1 MINDDTNIANSIIY
15 WIYFNYEY
23 DKKECRCRFLVNKRF
38 NKHIL
43 DIQVIKPLITYSTLH
58 PCLTEIHLLHLS
70 LETLKN
76 KAITGEGE
84 CAFKV

>member
-1 MINDDTNIANSIIY
+1 M
-15 WIYFNYEY
+15 
-23 DKKECRCRFLVNKRF
+23 
-38 NKHIL
+38 
-43 DIQVIKPLITYSTLH
+43 QVIKPLITYFTLY

-70 LETLKN
+70 LETLMN